1 MTVQQKFAVAGE
13 SRKAMVAAVAE
24 ITGEKPR
31 YLRMPSQAFEIG
43 QYSVSKEGMLW
54 GPDCNELIQQLI
66 ERGFPA
72 E

>member
-13 SRKAMVAAVAE
+13 SRKAMVAAIAE
-24 ITGEKPR
+24 IAGEKPG
-31 YLRMPSQAFEIG
+31 YLGVSSLAFEIG
-43 QYSVSKEGMLW
+43 RYSVSKEGMLW
-54 GPDCNELIQQLI
+54 GSDCNELIQQLI